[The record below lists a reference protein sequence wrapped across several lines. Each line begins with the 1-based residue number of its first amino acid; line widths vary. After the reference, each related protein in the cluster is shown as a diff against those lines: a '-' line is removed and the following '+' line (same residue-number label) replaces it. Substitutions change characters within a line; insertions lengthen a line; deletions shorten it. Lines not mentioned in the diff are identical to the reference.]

1 MQVLWDQSI
10 FPLWVVLLEVF
21 FGDGCGFFSHVDD
34 IQFHFTK
41 FSLEDRTIMLF
52 ANCVLTRVWSQD
64 LSLSYI
70 LLVSTYSI
78 CLWNLRYLNYSVL

>member
-1 MQVLWDQSI
+1 M
-10 FPLWVVLLEVF
+10 LLEVF
-21 FGDGCGFFSHVDD
+21 FGDGCVFFSHVDD

-52 ANCVLTRVWSQD
+52 ANCVLTRVWSQA

-70 LLVSTYSI
+70 LLVSTFSI
-78 CLWNLRYLNYSVL
+78 CIWNLCYLPQLFCSVDVSFLVEVIEVT